1 MKSEKI
7 LRRLAKP
14 MLLATAILWGMSF
27 MMMKTSTDS
36 IPPLYL
42 AAFRFT
48 GGAIVVAVL
57 FFKRWKKCTFDYI
70 WRGAIIGFI
79 LFLAYAFQ
87 LVGVMYTTP
96 SKTGFLTATYCVMV
110 PFMSWLITKHRPDRF
125 NIIASFLCIC
135 GVGLV
140 ALGGNLSIAKGDIL
154 MLICAVFFGLH
165 IIAVGLLGGDR
176 RDPFLMSALQFAFA
190 ALFSWIAG
198 FLSAPFPAAEVFT
211 GDMILTILYLA
222 VVATAVCHTF
232 QSVGQMYADPSSAA
246 VLLSLESVFGVLF
259 SVLFY
264 GDPMTFRLAVG
275 FTLIFLAVLCS
286 ETKFSFLHRKKK
298 PAAVPESSSE
308 PGAVSPDPV
317 QKE

>member
-36 IPPLYL
+36 IPPMYL
-42 AAFRFT
+42 GALRLT
-48 GGAIVVAVL
+48 GGAIVVALL
-57 FFKRWKKCTFDYI
+57 FIKRWKTCTFDYI
-70 WRGAIIGFI
+70 WRGAVIGFV

-87 LVGVMYTTP
+87 LTGVMYTTP

-110 PFMSWLITKHRPDRF
+110 PFMNWLITKHRPDRY
-125 NIIASFLCIC
+125 NILASLLCIG

-140 ALGGNLSIAKGDIL
+140 ALTGSLSIAKGDIL
-154 MLICAVFFGLH
+154 MLVCAVFFGLH
-165 IIAVGLLGGDR
+165 IITVGLLGGDQ
-176 RDPFLMSALQFAFA
+176 RDPFLMTALQFTFA
-190 ALFSWIAG
+190 AIFFWIAG
-198 FLSAPFPAAEVFT
+198 FFTAPFPSADVFT
-211 GDMILTILYLA
+211 GDMIFTILYLS
-222 VVATAVCHTF
+222 VIATAACHTF

-264 GDPMTFRLAVG
+264 GDPMTVRLAIG
-275 FTLIFLAVLCS
+275 FIMIILAVLS
-286 ETKFSFLHRKKK
+286 SVTKFSFLRRKKD
-298 PAAVPESSSE
+298 AAAIPT
-308 PGAVSPDPV
+308 SPQPDAPDTDG
-317 QKE
+317 QAK

>member
-36 IPPLYL
+36 IPPMYL
-42 AAFRFT
+42 GALRLT
-48 GGAIVVAVL
+48 GGAIVVALL
-57 FFKRWKKCTFDYI
+57 FIKRWKKCTFDYI
-70 WRGAIIGFI
+70 WRGAVIGFV

-87 LVGVMYTTP
+87 LTGVMYTTP

-110 PFMSWLITKHRPDRF
+110 PFMNWLITKHRPDRY
-125 NIIASFLCIC
+125 NILASLLCIG

-140 ALGGNLSIAKGDIL
+140 ALTGSLSIAKGDIL
-154 MLICAVFFGLH
+154 MLVCAVFFGLH
-165 IIAVGLLGGDR
+165 IITVGLLGGDQ
-176 RDPFLMSALQFAFA
+176 RDPFLMTALQFTFA
-190 ALFSWIAG
+190 AIFFWIAG
-198 FLSAPFPAAEVFT
+198 FFTAPFPSADVFT

-222 VVATAVCHTF
+222 VIATAACHTF

-264 GDPMTFRLAVG
+264 GDPMTFRLAIG
-275 FTLIFLAVLCS
+275 FIMIFLAVLCS
-286 ETKFSFLHRKKK
+286 ETKFAFLRRKKDASAI
-298 PAAVPESSSE
+298 PT
-308 PGAVSPDPV
+308 SPQPDAPDTDG
-317 QKE
+317 QAK